1 MLCRNRIYIVRLQAN
16 MKTFDTLSRSEDD
29 WAAITTSNQFAALG
43 AFACTFKHKTD
54 TWQEYRSKL
63 RTRDARSI
71 DIDYVK
77 AQLMN
82 AWSTER
88 SLRMTKDQFSC
99 ARNGSVSQSAFPQAY
114 YAAFNST
121 LASFACS
128 GFTERSH
135 TKVRKKVSDLA
146 CRSVL
151 PQGLNVYVDGGPNN
165 LQVFGLS
172 ADLTDFQS
180 VRLNLDDI
188 NDVNAHLITFLKSTR
203 KQQLEEKKS
212 DHKIMTKDGKKR
224 KVNYNAADWETVSSS
239 LGKTSWLCLFY
250 RKRIKSNY
258 HNIGT
263 FLSFH
268 FDTDKVLNG
277 LSEFVWV
284 FNLAN
289 EINIVN
295 HLGIEAIKSWAP
307 SGFSAVEERIA
318 FLSDLFSKHTENATY
333 TQPHSEHTC

>member
-1 MLCRNRIYIVRLQAN
+1 
-16 MKTFDTLSRSEDD
+16 MKTLATRSLSEDD
-29 WAAITTSNQFAALG
+29 WAAITTSNQIAALG

-54 TWQEYRSKL
+54 IWQEYRSKL
-63 RTRDARSI
+63 RTRDTRRI
-71 DIDYVK
+71 DIAYVK
-77 AQLMN
+77 AQLIN
-82 AWSTER
+82 AWNNER
-88 SLRMTKDQFSC
+88 LLRMTKDQFSC
-99 ARNGSVSQSAFPQAY
+99 ARNGSVLQSAFPQAY
-114 YAAFNST
+114 YTAFNST

-135 TKVRKKVSDLA
+135 AKVCKKVSDLA

-172 ADLTDFQS
+172 AVLTDFQS
-180 VRLNLDDI
+180 VRLNLDDP
-188 NDVNAHLITFLKSTR
+188 NDVNAHLIIFLKNTR
-203 KQQLEEKKS
+203 KKQLEEKKRN
-212 DHKIMTKDGKKR
+212 HKIKTKDGKKY
-224 KVNYNAADWETVSSS
+224 KVNYNASDWEIVSSS

-258 HNIGT
+258 HDIGT
-263 FLSFH
+263 FLSSH

-295 HLGIEAIKSWAP
+295 HLGIETIKSWVP
-307 SGFSAVEERIA
+307 NGFSAVEERIA
-318 FLSDLFSKHTENATY
+318 ILSDLFS
-333 TQPHSEHTC
+333 